1 MKKKTAALAA
11 ALALSACCVLTALP
25 ACNDGNEQQNYR
37 REYYSMSTSA
47 DLLVSAKN
55 FSREKFDG
63 LAQSVQ
69 TFLTA
74 TEKSLSL
81 GNKNSCVYRF
91 NRAAAGERVEID
103 QTAYTV
109 LSEALA
115 VYGLTDGYYNPGV
128 WHSANAYRFAVCT
141 AEDSDEFPYRQG
153 VFSLPEEKYVTA
165 FQTLS
170 QSFAQVELSQS
181 DGKYYATKPLSTVKV
196 EGDETEYNLRIDLGG
211 IGKGWCVDKIYEMMQ
226 EAGAEYG
233 YFNFGMSSIG
243 IAKYAGNSS
252 GGYTVSARDPRGN
265 SGAQYMSVTAQNI
278 TLSTSGDSE
287 QYYEVDGVRYCHII
301 DPTTGAPIRTGV
313 ASVTVLGEDGARCDA
328 YTTALASMGKE
339 RAVQFINANLTD
351 CKVIML
357 IIDGGKGEIIT
368 NCPEEV
374 TVRNKNYKICNQ
386 VLDGKIVLN

>member
-1 MKKKTAALAA
+1 
-11 ALALSACCVLTALP
+11 
-25 ACNDGNEQQNYR
+25 
-37 REYYSMSTSA
+37 MSTSA
-47 DLLVSAKN
+47 DLLVSAKD
-55 FSREKFDG
+55 FSQEKFDG
-63 LAQSVQ
+63 LAQSVEN
-69 TFLTA
+69 FLAA

-81 GNKNSCVYRF
+81 GKKNSCIYKF

-103 QTAYTV
+103 QTAYAV
-109 LSEALA
+109 LSEAMA
-115 VYGLTDGYYNPGV
+115 VYELTDGYYNPGV

-211 IGKGWCVDKIYEMMQ
+211 IGKGWCADKIYKMMR

-233 YFNFGMSSIG
+233 YFNFGTSSIG
-243 IAKYAGNSS
+243 IAKYAGNAS
-252 GGYTVSARDPRGN
+252 GDYTVSARDPRGAY
-265 SGAQYMSVTAQNI
+265 GAHYMSVNAQNI
-278 TLSTSGDSE
+278 TLSTSGDNE

-339 RAVQFINANLTD
+339 RAVRFINENLTD

-357 IIDGGKGEIIT
+357 IMDGGKGEIIT

-386 VLDGKIVLN
+386 VKDGNIVLN